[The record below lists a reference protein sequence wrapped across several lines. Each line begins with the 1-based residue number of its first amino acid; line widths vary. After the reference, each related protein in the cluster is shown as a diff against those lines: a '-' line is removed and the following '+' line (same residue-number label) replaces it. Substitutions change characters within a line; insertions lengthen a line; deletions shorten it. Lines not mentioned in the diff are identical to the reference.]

1 MGGVRR
7 SRWRSR
13 PLLRPRLTQATQKK
27 DNLKRLFV
35 AAFTMRAKTLGWNVD
50 DDEPTYDIAWHYLT
64 VARSTPCFVR
74 LLAATGP
81 ASRHGRCAR
90 TAAF

>member
-13 PLLRPRLTQATQKK
+13 PLLRPRLTQAAKEEFR
-27 DNLKRLFV
+27 LKRLFV
-35 AAFTMRAKTLGWNVD
+35 AAFTMRAENLGWNVD
-50 DDEPTYDIAWHYLT
+50 EAIHDIARRYLT

-74 LLAATGP
+74 MLAATGP

-90 TAAF
+90 TAG